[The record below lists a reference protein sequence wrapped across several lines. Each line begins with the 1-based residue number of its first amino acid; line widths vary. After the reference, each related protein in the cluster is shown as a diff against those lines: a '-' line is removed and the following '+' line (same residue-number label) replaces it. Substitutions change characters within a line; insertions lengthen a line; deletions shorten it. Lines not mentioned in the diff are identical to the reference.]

1 MGSACTSCQSE
12 MEFEQ
17 IDLKISKKTC
27 AKISKLTNIAAA
39 KREANKLKLGCIK
52 QITGKFLSVFYLL
65 DLKYPCYKANEGQ
78 TISFSGKP
86 LMTDEEV
93 SSF

>member
-1 MGSACTSCQSE
+1 

-27 AKISKLTNIAAA
+27 AKIEKLTMIAAA

-52 QITGKFLSVFYLL
+52 
-65 DLKYPCYKANEGQ
+65 
-78 TISFSGKP
+78 
-86 LMTDEEV
+86 
-93 SSF
+93 

>member
-27 AKISKLTNIAAA
+27 AKIEKLTMIAAA

-52 QITGKFLSVFYLL
+52 
-65 DLKYPCYKANEGQ
+65 
-78 TISFSGKP
+78 
-86 LMTDEEV
+86 
-93 SSF
+93 